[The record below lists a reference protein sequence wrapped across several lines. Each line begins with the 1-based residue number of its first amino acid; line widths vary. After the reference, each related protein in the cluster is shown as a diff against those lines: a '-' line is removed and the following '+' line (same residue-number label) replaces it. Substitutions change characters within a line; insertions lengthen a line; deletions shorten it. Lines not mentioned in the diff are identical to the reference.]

1 MHLFLHLHKVQRTSG
16 GFFIGLVLQDGGN
29 PIFKCNAPEAE
40 GERAGLGPRHY
51 EPRAT
56 SYQLP
61 ANPLPPERRFF
72 DVGQALVTEVG
83 VV

>member
-1 MHLFLHLHKVQRTSG
+1 LT
-16 GFFIGLVLQDGGN
+16 
-29 PIFKCNAPEAE
+29 
-40 GERAGLGPRHY
+40 AGLGPRHY